1 MRVETLL
8 IVLVL
13 ILIICMVMALAL
25 LFFSSRPGALYT
37 PAPILAPN
45 FECFVINMA
54 KNRERM
60 INFDAQYSRSDLAAR
75 PYTRIEAVNGAAMG
89 DKMRE
94 YVTPKVWMGMNYLNQ
109 MKVRMGDGQLTPGMI
124 GCYLSHY
131 VIFKQVVEDK
141 LPYAVIFEDDA
152 SIHPRIYSKKIQS
165 IVEPDGTFPRD
176 WDVILLGH
184 WCKSCAPVT
193 PDYSDVKYF
202 WGTHGYMVSQQGAQ
216 KLINLRK
223 NEISMQ
229 IDGFMSYLSQQG
241 QLKVLAIHPSY
252 VVQANFGSD
261 IQMQVATM
269 GKI

>member
-1 MRVETLL
+1 MMSA
-8 IVLVL
+8 I
-13 ILIICMVMALAL
+13 MALAL
-25 LFFSSRPGALYT
+25 LFFSTRDGLLI

-45 FECFVINMA
+45 FECFVINMT
-54 KNRERM
+54 KNRDRM
-60 INFDAQYSRSDLAAR
+60 VNFNAQYKRSDLAAR
-75 PYTRIEAVNGAAMG
+75 PCIRIEAINGAAMG
-89 DKMRE
+89 EKMRE

-109 MKVRMGDGQLTPGMI
+109 MKVRLADGQLTPGMI

-131 VIFKQVVEDK
+131 LIFKQIVDDQ

-152 SIHPRIYSKKIQS
+152 NIHPRIYSKKIQS
-165 IVEPDGTFPRD
+165 IVEEDGTFPLD

-184 WCKSCAPVT
+184 WCKKCVPVT
-193 PDYSDVKYF
+193 NDYTNVQYF

-216 KLINLRK
+216 KLINLRE

-261 IQMQVATM
+261 IQLQVATL

>member
-1 MRVETLL
+1 MMSA
-8 IVLVL
+8 I
-13 ILIICMVMALAL
+13 MALAL
-25 LFFSSRPGALYT
+25 LFFSTRDGLLT

-45 FECFVINMA
+45 FECFVINMT
-54 KNRERM
+54 KNRDRM
-60 INFDAQYSRSDLAAR
+60 VNFNAQYKRSDLAAR
-75 PYTRIEAVNGAAMG
+75 PCIRIEAINGAAMG
-89 DKMRE
+89 EKMRE

-109 MKVRMGDGQLTPGMI
+109 MKVRLADGQLTPGMI

-131 VIFKQVVEDK
+131 LIFKQIVDDQ

-152 SIHPRIYSKKIQS
+152 NIHPRIYSKKIQS
-165 IVEPDGTFPRD
+165 IVEEDGTFPLD

-184 WCKSCAPVT
+184 WCKKCVPVT
-193 PDYSDVKYF
+193 NDYTNVQYF

-216 KLINLRK
+216 KLINLRE

-261 IQMQVATM
+261 IQLQVATL

>member
-8 IVLVL
+8 IIAVLFL
-13 ILIICMVMALAL
+13 MMSAIMALAL
-25 LFFSSRPGALYT
+25 LIFSSRNGSFT

-54 KNRERM
+54 KNRDRM
-60 INFDAQYSRSDLAAR
+60 VNFNAQYKRSDLAAR
-75 PYTRIEAVNGAAMG
+75 PCIRIEAINGAAMG
-89 DKMRE
+89 EKMRE

-109 MKVRMGDGQLTPGMI
+109 MKVRLADGQLTPGMI

-131 VIFKQVVEDK
+131 AIFKQIVEDQ

-152 SIHPRIYSKKIQS
+152 NIHPRIYSKKIQS
-165 IVEPDGTFPRD
+165 IVEEDGTFPLD

-184 WCKSCAPVT
+184 WCKKCVPVT
-193 PDYSDVKYF
+193 NDYTNVQYF
-202 WGTHGYMVSQQGAQ
+202 WGLHGYMVSQKGAQ
-216 KLINLRK
+216 KLIELRE

-229 IDGFMSYLSQQG
+229 IDHYMSYLSQQG
-241 QLKVLAIHPSY
+241 QLKILAVHPSY
-252 VVQANFGSD
+252 VVPANFGTD
-261 IQMQVATM
+261 LQMQIATL